1 MINFALFEA
10 ADSKQNLHLTHADED
25 LYERGAKGAE
35 FAIQSLQDV
44 LDTLQSGASG
54 AKNVTVKWDG
64 APALFC
70 GTDPADGKF
79 FVGTKS
85 VFNKTPKV
93 YKTIKDIKD
102 NEPSGKATKLEYALK
117 HLSSIGIPKGTVLQG
132 DMMFTKGEQKYETI
146 DGRRYITIHPNTLV
160 YAFDTGSDIGNLIR
174 NADMGIVFHTTYKGS
189 KDLQSYKASFG
200 ADVSRLR
207 KSRSVWVDDAF
218 FKNLSGTASL
228 TSSESRE
235 LKGLIDKSKKAMS
248 KDFDKI
254 VKVLDMIPSTAIGSH
269 IKTYINSEVR
279 AGRMNPTYAG
289 YMAHV
294 KGYWEDKVIAKVKTD
309 KSKETKKA
317 ALKQLLDELSQ
328 IKKPIEN
335 SFVYVKAVNE
345 AKLLIIKKL
354 TSLLDSRV
362 FVLKKNGEFVPTAPE
377 GYVAIGKDNQ
387 AVKLVDRLAF
397 SHFNFSDDY
406 VKGWQ
411 R

>member
-1 MINFALFEA
+1 MISFALYEA

-54 AKNVTVKWDG
+54 SKNVTVKWDG

-70 GTDPADGKF
+70 GNDPADGKF

-85 VFNKTPKV
+85 VFNKTPKL
-93 YKTIKDIKD
+93 YKSIKDIKD
-102 NEPSGKATKLEYALK
+102 NEPSGKAKKLEYALK

-174 NADMGIVFHTTYKGS
+174 NADMGIVFHTTYKGG
-189 KDLQSYKASFG
+189 KDLQSYRASFG

-235 LKGLIDKSKKAMS
+235 LKGLIDKSNKAMS

-254 VKVLDMIPSTAIGSH
+254 VKVMNMIPSTAIGSH

-279 AGRMNPTYAG
+279 AGRMSPTFAG
-289 YMAHV
+289 YMSHV
-294 KGYWEDKVIAKVKTD
+294 KNYWEEKVIAKIKTE
-309 KSKETKKA
+309 KNKETKKA
-317 ALKQLLDELSQ
+317 ALKQLLDELQS
-328 IKKPIEN
+328 IKK
-335 SFVYVKAVNE
+335 
-345 AKLLIIKKL
+345 
-354 TSLLDSRV
+354 
-362 FVLKKNGEFVPTAPE
+362 
-377 GYVAIGKDNQ
+377 AI
-387 AVKLVDRLAF
+387 
-397 SHFNFSDDY
+397 
-406 VKGWQ
+406 
-411 R
+411 